1 MVDLIPL
8 EEALKTIIES
18 VKPLGTKKVFLHESL
33 GYILAED
40 IISDT
45 DKPLF
50 DNSAMD
56 GFAVRYEDIRNV
68 PAKLKVVGEYAAG
81 TEESIEVQPG
91 TAVKIFTGAPIPQGA
106 DTVVPVEHTTTEG
119 DYVVVTKEFKRGA
132 NIRRRGEDVKK
143 GEIVIPE
150 GKEIRP
156 YEMGML
162 ASVNRAVVTVY
173 RKPNVAILSTG
184 DEILDICE
192 EQTKPSQIRTSNNYM
207 LYGQVLQAGGIPHN
221 LGIAPDDP
229 EELKR
234 IMQSMKDYDVFIT
247 TGGVSMGEKDY
258 VQYLVEELG
267 VNVKFHKLRIKPAKP
282 VLFGT
287 FGENKLF
294 FGLPGNPVSSA
305 VAFDLLV
312 YPALRVMQGFKE
324 IFKQKVIAILDKDFR
339 RRRAER
345 REFVRCK
352 VWFDKGTYHCE
363 PLEKQD
369 SHMLTS
375 LINAQGYLIVKEG
388 MKELKRGEKVEVI
401 LI

>member
-1 MVDLIPL
+1 MAELMPL
-8 EEALKTIIES
+8 EEALRIVLENI
-18 VKPLGTKKVFLHESL
+18 KPLGTKKVFLHESL
-33 GYILAED
+33 GYVLAED
-40 IISDT
+40 IVSDT

-56 GFAVRYEDIRNV
+56 GFAVRYEDIKNV
-68 PAKLKVVGEYAAG
+68 PARLKIVGEYAAG
-81 TEESIEVQPG
+81 TAENLKVEPG
-91 TAVKIFTGAPIPQGA
+91 TAVKIFTGAPIPEGA
-106 DTVVPVEHTTTEG
+106 DTVVPVEYTTTEG
-119 DYVVVTKEFKRGA
+119 DYVVINKEFKKGA
-132 NIRRRGEDVKK
+132 NIRRKGEDVKK
-143 GEIVIPE
+143 GEIVVPK

-162 ASVNRAVVTVY
+162 ASVNKAIVAVY

-184 DEILDICE
+184 DEILDVCE
-192 EQTKPSQIRTSNNYM
+192 EQTRPSQIRTSNNYT

-229 EELKR
+229 EKLKKV
-234 IMQSMKDYDVFIT
+234 MESMKDYDVFIT

-267 VNVKFHKLRIKPAKP
+267 VDVKFHKLRIKPAKP

-287 FGENKLF
+287 YGENRLF
-294 FGLPGNPVSSA
+294 FGLPGNPVSCA

-312 YPALRVMQGFKE
+312 YPALRVMQGFKD
-324 IFKQKVIAILDKDFR
+324 IFKQKITAVLEKDYR
-339 RRRAER
+339 RKKAER
-345 REFVRCK
+345 REFARCK
-352 VWFDKGTYHCE
+352 VWFENGRYHCE

-375 LINAQGYLIVKEG
+375 LVNANGYLIVKEG
-388 MKELKRGEKVEVI
+388 VNELKKGEEVEVV
-401 LI
+401 LF

>member
-1 MVDLIPL
+1 MAELMPL
-8 EEALKTIIES
+8 EDALRIVLENVS
-18 VKPLGTKKVFLHESL
+18 PLGTKQVFLHESL
-33 GYILAED
+33 GYVLAED
-40 IISDT
+40 IYSDT

-56 GFAVRYEDIRNV
+56 GFAVRYEDIKEI
-68 PAKLKVVGEYAAG
+68 PAKLRVIGEYAAG
-81 TEESIEVQPG
+81 TAENLKVEPG
-91 TAVKIFTGAPIPQGA
+91 TAVKIFTGAPIPEGA
-106 DTVVPVEHTTTEG
+106 DTVVPVEYTETEG
-119 DYVVVTKEFKRGA
+119 NYVIIKKEFKRGA
-132 NIRRRGEDVKK
+132 NVRKRGEDVRK
-143 GEIVIPE
+143 GEVVIPR

-162 ASVNRAVVTVY
+162 ASVNKAVVKVY
-173 RKPNVAILSTG
+173 RKPSVGILSTG
-184 DEILDICE
+184 DEILDVCE
-192 EQTKPSQIRTSNNYM
+192 EQTRPSQIRTSNNYT

-234 IMQSMKDYDVFIT
+234 VMRSMRDYDVFIT

-267 VNVKFHKLRIKPAKP
+267 VKIMFHKLRIKPAKP
-282 VLFGT
+282 VLFGIY
-287 FGENKLF
+287 GENKLF
-294 FGLPGNPVSSA
+294 FGLPGNPVSCA

-324 IFKQKVIAILDKDFR
+324 VFKQKVTAVLEKDFKR
-339 RRRAER
+339 KRAER
-345 REFVRCK
+345 REFARCRL
-352 VWFDKGTYHCE
+352 WFEGGRYHCE

-375 LINAQGYLIVKEG
+375 LVNANGYMIVKEG
-388 MKELKRGEKVEVI
+388 IKELKKGEEVEVV
-401 LI
+401 LF

>member
-1 MVDLIPL
+1 MAELMPL
-8 EEALKTIIES
+8 EDALRIVLEN
-18 VKPLGTKKVFLHESL
+18 VKPLGIKRVFLHEAL
-33 GYILAED
+33 GYVLAED
-40 IISDT
+40 VVADT

-50 DNSAMD
+50 DNAAMD
-56 GFAVRYEDIRNV
+56 GFAVRYEDIKEV
-68 PAKLKVVGEYAAG
+68 PAKLKIVGEYAAG
-81 TEESIEVQPG
+81 TERHLRVEPK
-91 TAVKIFTGAPIPQGA
+91 TAVKIFTGAPIPEGA
-106 DTVVPVEHTTTEG
+106 DTVVPVEYTTVEG
-119 DYVVVTKEFKRGA
+119 DYVIVNKEFKQGA
-132 NIRRRGEDVKK
+132 NIRRKGEDVKK
-143 GEIVIPE
+143 GEIVIPK

-162 ASVNRAVVTVY
+162 ASVNRAVVSVY
-173 RKPNVAILSTG
+173 RKPFVAILSTG
-184 DEILDICE
+184 DEILDLCE
-192 EQTKPSQIRTSNNYM
+192 EQTRPSQIRTSNNYT
-207 LYGQVLQAGGIPHN
+207 LYGQVLQAGGIPDN

-234 IMQSMKDYDVFIT
+234 VMKSMKDYDVFIT

-267 VNVKFHKLRIKPAKP
+267 VDVKFHKLRIKPAKP

-287 FGENKLF
+287 YGENKLF
-294 FGLPGNPVSSA
+294 FGLPGNPVSTA

-324 IFKQKVIAILDKDFR
+324 VFKRKVIAILEKDYR
-339 RRRAER
+339 RKDAQR
-345 REFVRCK
+345 REFARCR
-352 VWFDKGTYHCE
+352 VWFENGRYHCE

-375 LINAQGYLIVKEG
+375 LVNANGYLVVKEG
-388 MKELKRGEKVEVI
+388 ISELKRGDEVEVI